1 MHPPLAKL
9 MIAGAGY
16 LLGFDGQYDFANIG
30 DNYLDHQ
37 VPYIGLRALPATLN
51 VLCVALLY
59 LIMKESGYSL
69 IICVLSASMYIFDN
83 AMVTQ
88 NRLILLDS
96 MLLIYM
102 LATMYTYIRFRKL
115 RHLSFTPQ
123 WWFWLVATGVCMA
136 LTVRYSLH

>member
-30 DNYLDHQ
+30 DDYLDHQ

-51 VLCVALLY
+51 VISTMLIYA
-59 LIMKESGYSL
+59 IMKDSGYSL
-69 IICVLSASMYIFDN
+69 PICILSASMYVFDN

-96 MLLIYM
+96 MLLVFM
-102 LATMYTYIRFRKL
+102 LAAIFSYIRFRKL
-115 RHLSFTPQ
+115 RHKSFSPDWWKWLLSTGIFMAFT
-123 WWFWLVATGVCMA
+123 F
-136 LTVRYSLH
+136 R